1 MTFVDG
7 WRSAPDFAQQSSDLQ
22 LTVALPNL
30 PGPAALH
37 SKEGDGEGEGKVDQ
51 DVKLQID
58 IIKNAV
64 NRPAKSLQLTDE
76 NKKDNSVLH
85 GKFQSST
92 NHRLLH
98 RR

>member
-1 MTFVDG
+1 MTSVDG
-7 WRSAPDFAQQSSDLQ
+7 WRSAADFAQQSSQLQ

-30 PGPAALH
+30 PDPAAQH
-37 SKEGDGEGEGKVDQ
+37 SREGEGEVDQ